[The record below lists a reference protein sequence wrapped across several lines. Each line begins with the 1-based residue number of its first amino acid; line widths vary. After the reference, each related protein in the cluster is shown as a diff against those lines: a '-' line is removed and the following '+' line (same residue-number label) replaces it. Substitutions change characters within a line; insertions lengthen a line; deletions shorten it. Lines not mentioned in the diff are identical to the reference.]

1 MTRAGLATPV
11 RPASVVPVG
20 ASGKV
25 VGAAVLA
32 VLSAAAVLVL
42 HHVFVT
48 TVTGQLLDQAT
59 LVGGRI
65 GQRYVRAVTG
75 STLEVVSVAG
85 VVGSVALVVV
95 IGVARR
101 RPWRAGL
108 AALLV
113 VGPSATTQLLKHVL
127 LTRPEL
133 ITAPDGSLANSLPSG
148 HTTFAAAV
156 SAGVLVVLPPRARPL
171 GALLAAGYTA
181 TTGVATIAAG
191 WHRASDPVAAVAV
204 VGAWLGLVG
213 VVVAW
218 RSSFAPLAEVDPR
231 AVSGWRVV
239 VPVLVA
245 VAVVGAA
252 AWAASLAVLAPQ
264 AAAGAAITARPD
276 LALAYAGGA
285 AAVCASSATV
295 FLAALVVLR
304 PARRP
309 SRRALGERG
318 APGATGP
325 AGPADPVP
333 AAPR

>member
-1 MTRAGLATPV
+1 MTPATSPAPV

-20 ASGKV
+20 AGKV
-25 VGAAVLA
+25 VGAAVMA
-32 VLSAAAVLVL
+32 VLSAAAVLGL
-42 HHVFVT
+42 HHAFVAT
-48 TVTGQLLDQAT
+48 TTGQLLDQAT

-75 STLEVVSVAG
+75 SSLEVVSVAG
-85 VVGSVALVVV
+85 VVASVVLVVV

-101 RPWRAGL
+101 RPWRAAL

-127 LTRPEL
+127 LTRPQL

-191 WHRASDPVAAVAV
+191 WHRASDVVAAVAV
-204 VGAWLGLVG
+204 VGAWLGAVG
-213 VVVAW
+213 VALAW
-218 RSSFAPLAEVDPR
+218 RARVAPRAEVDPR

-239 VPVLVA
+239 VPLLVA

-252 AWAASLAVLAPQ
+252 AWAASLAVLVPQ
-264 AAAGAAITARPD
+264 VAAGTAITARPG

-285 AAVCASSATV
+285 AAVCASSAAV
-295 FLAALVVLR
+295 FVTALLVL
-304 PARRP
+304 RP
-309 SRRALGERG
+309 SRRRSRHAWRERA
-318 APGATGP
+318 APGAAGP
-325 AGPADPVP
+325 AGTVA

>member
-1 MTRAGLATPV
+1 MSPAGPPAPV

-20 ASGKV
+20 AGKV
-25 VGAAVLA
+25 VGAAVMA

-42 HHVFVT
+42 HHLFVT
-48 TVTGQLLDQAT
+48 TTAGQLLDQAT

-75 STLEVVSVAG
+75 SSLEVVSVAG
-85 VVGSVALVVV
+85 VVVSVALVVV

-101 RPWRAGL
+101 RPWRAAL

-133 ITAPDGSLANSLPSG
+133 ITARDGSLANSLPSG

-171 GALLAAGYTA
+171 GALAAAGYTA
-181 TTGVATIAAG
+181 VTGVATIAAG
-191 WHRASDPVAAVAV
+191 WHRASDVVAAVAV
-204 VGAWLGLVG
+204 VGAWLGAVGLVL
-213 VVVAW
+213 AW
-218 RSSFAPLAEVDPR
+218 RARVAPQAEVDPR
-231 AVSGWRVV
+231 AVSGWRLV
-239 VPVLVA
+239 VPALVV

-264 AAAGAAITARPD
+264 VGAGAAITVRRD

-285 AAVCASSATV
+285 AAVCASSAAV
-295 FLAALVVLR
+295 FVTALVVLR
-304 PARRP
+304 PSRRP
-309 SRRALGERG
+309 SRRASARPG

-325 AGPADPVP
+325 SDPVP